1 MDPNVPASTS
11 NSNGTANAGAKPG
24 SLRKSFIFL
33 ATTVTSEFVKG
44 KFTQTLKGSKI
55 NNFDNQASKAGNVAR
70 PAVKATAT
78 TDATG
83 TTDAVRA
90 PNSATG
96 PNGINSIPTDQ
107 PSVTTPAENGTA
119 LPPTAG
125 SSSQVSADGVPVY
138 SANQVNQNLS
148 TPLPATPP
156 SAPTSDGDIQSFKD
170 YAAARADIGGFQTAD
185 QQQQIAA
192 VDATATGLSST
203 NLAPAPPVLPR
214 DPGLVVYG
222 DNAASGVQTSVNTT
236 PPQKMNK
243 SDQ

>member
-1 MDPNVPASTS
+1 
-11 NSNGTANAGAKPG
+11 
-24 SLRKSFIFL
+24 
-33 ATTVTSEFVKG
+33 
-44 KFTQTLKGSKI
+44 
-55 NNFDNQASKAGNVAR
+55 
-70 PAVKATAT
+70 
-78 TDATG
+78 
-83 TTDAVRA
+83 
-90 PNSATG
+90 
-96 PNGINSIPTDQ
+96 
-107 PSVTTPAENGTA
+107 
-119 LPPTAG
+119 
-125 SSSQVSADGVPVY
+125 VY

-170 YAAARADIGGFQTAD
+170 YAAARAGTGGVQTAD

-192 VDATATGLSST
+192 VDASTTGLSST